1 MTCTPLTHTARRWQ
15 LRYRLMPTRV
25 MRRTWFAVASAAIC
39 LAGCAGSS
47 TNESLAT
54 TTVEEGVVTT
64 TETPSTTTTTT
75 TTLPVVAGDCT
86 VSSILEIGA
95 TSDEV
100 MCLERHL
107 NDRGWLSE
115 SPNDEFDEAT
125 RVAVRTFQA
134 NHDPKLE
141 IVIDGIAGQQTL
153 EMLGLW
159 LEPPPPEPDVA
170 TCEGLGDAAVLD
182 REFQR
187 AWLCADD
194 AIIHVFP
201 VTTAWDQPDP
211 GDYEVEQRSLEA
223 SSILTGSYSE
233 MSHFVVFTYGKFQGA
248 RVGFHSVPIYPGG
261 EYVQPLES
269 VGTPELRGD
278 SNGCIRALPEDAE
291 KVWDH
296 LGFGA
301 IVRVI
306 S

>member
-1 MTCTPLTHTARRWQ
+1 MAASILPPDPSGRR
-15 LRYRLMPTRV
+15 LRCRLMQKPAALMMLGVLVMSACSASTSADTAVSTSSVETTVTPTS
-25 MRRTWFAVASAAIC
+25 TTASP
-39 LAGCAGSS
+39 
-47 TNESLAT
+47 T
-54 TTVEEGVVTT
+54 TT
-64 TETPSTTTTTT
+64 STTI
-75 TTLPVVAGDCT
+75 PVVEGDCT
-86 VSSILEIGA
+86 VSSVLKVGVE
-95 TSDEV
+95 SEEV

-107 NDRGWLSE
+107 NSRGWLE
-115 SPNDEFDEAT
+115 SSADEVFDEQT

-134 NHDPKLE
+134 NQDPSLE
-141 IVIDGIAGQQTL
+141 IIIDGIAGQQTL
-153 EMLGLW
+153 ELLRLW
-159 LEPPPPEPDVA
+159 LEPPPPEPEVA

-201 VTTAWDQPDP
+201 VTTARDQPDP

-248 RVGFHSVPIYPGG
+248 RVGFHSVPIYPNG

-269 VGTPELRGD
+269 VGTKELWGD
-278 SNGCIRALPEDAE
+278 SNGCIRALPEDAVM
-291 KVWDH
+291 VWDH
-296 LGFGA
+296 LDFGA
-301 IVRVI
+301 TVRVI

>member
-1 MTCTPLTHTARRWQ
+1 MMLGALVISACSVSTAAD
-15 LRYRLMPTRV
+15 T
-25 MRRTWFAVASAAIC
+25 A
-39 LAGCAGSS
+39 SS
-47 TNESLAT
+47 TSLVE
-54 TTVEEGVVTT
+54 TTVAPTSTT
-64 TETPSTTTTTT
+64 ASPTTTTTT
-75 TTLPVVAGDCT
+75 IPVVEGDCT
-86 VSSILEIGA
+86 VSSVLKVGVE
-95 TSDEV
+95 SEEV

-107 NDRGWLSE
+107 NSRGWLE
-115 SPNDEFDEAT
+115 GAADEVFDEQT

-134 NHDPKLE
+134 NQDPSFE
-141 IVIDGIAGQQTL
+141 IIIDGIAGQQTL
-153 EMLGLW
+153 ELLRLW

-201 VTTAWDQPDP
+201 VTTARDQPDP
-211 GDYEVEQRSLEA
+211 GDYEVEQRSREA

-248 RVGFHSVPIYPGG
+248 RVGFHSVPIYPNG

-269 VGTPELRGD
+269 VGTEELWGD
-278 SNGCIRALPEDAE
+278 SNGCIRALPEDAVM
-291 KVWDH
+291 VWDH
-296 LGFGA
+296 LDFGA
-301 IVRVI
+301 TVRVI

>member
-1 MTCTPLTHTARRWQ
+1 
-15 LRYRLMPTRV
+15 
-25 MRRTWFAVASAAIC
+25 
-39 LAGCAGSS
+39 
-47 TNESLAT
+47 
-54 TTVEEGVVTT
+54 
-64 TETPSTTTTTT
+64 
-75 TTLPVVAGDCT
+75 
-86 VSSILEIGA
+86 
-95 TSDEV
+95 

-115 SPNDEFDEAT
+115 SPNEEFDEAT
-125 RVAVRTFQA
+125 RVALRTFQA
-134 NHDPKLE
+134 HHDPKLE

-170 TCEGLGDAAVLD
+170 TCKGLGDAAVLD

-187 AWLCADD
+187 AWLCSED

-248 RVGFHSVPIYPGG
+248 RVGFHSLPIYPDG

>member
-1 MTCTPLTHTARRWQ
+1 MTWTRLPHVALRRP
-15 LRYRLMPTRV
+15 LRYFSMPAKVVRPSSL
-25 MRRTWFAVASAAIC
+25 AVALAAISV
-39 LAGCAGSS
+39 AGCASQS
-47 TNESLAT
+47 TSETAAT
-54 TTVEEGVVTT
+54 TTVAEVVITT
-64 TETPSTTTTTT
+64 TSIALTTTTS
-75 TTLPVVAGDCT
+75 TTLPVVPGDCT
-86 VSSILEIGA
+86 VSSILEVGA

-115 SPNDEFDEAT
+115 SPNEEFDEAT
-125 RVAVRTFQA
+125 RVALRTFQA
-134 NHDPKLE
+134 HHHPKLE

-153 EMLGLW
+153 EILGLW

-170 TCEGLGDAAVLD
+170 TCEDLGDAAVLD

-187 AWLCADD
+187 AWLCSED

-248 RVGFHSVPIYPGG
+248 RVGFHSVPIYPDG

>member
-1 MTCTPLTHTARRWQ
+1 MVSACS
-15 LRYRLMPTRV
+15 
-25 MRRTWFAVASAAIC
+25 ASTSADSATSTSIVSAPAA
-39 LAGCAGSS
+39 S
-47 TNESLAT
+47 TST
-54 TTVEEGVVTT
+54 TT
-64 TETPSTTTTTT
+64 PPTTTTTT
-75 TTLPVVAGDCT
+75 IPVVEGDCT
-86 VSSILEIGA
+86 VSSVLKVGVE
-95 TSDEV
+95 SDEV
-100 MCLERHL
+100 LCLERHL
-107 NDRGWLSE
+107 NSRGWLDGSA
-115 SPNDEFDEAT
+115 DEVFDEQT

-134 NHDPKLE
+134 NQDPSFK
-141 IVIDGIAGQQTL
+141 IIIDGIAGQQTL
-153 EMLGLW
+153 ELLKLW
-159 LEPPPPEPDVA
+159 LEPPPPEPDEA

-194 AIIHVFP
+194 EIMHVFP
-201 VTTAWDQPDP
+201 VTTARDQPDP

-248 RVGFHSVPIYPGG
+248 RVGFHSVPIYPNG

-269 VGTPELRGD
+269 VGTKELWGD
-278 SNGCIRALPEDAE
+278 SNGCIRALPDDAV

-296 LGFGA
+296 LDFGA